1 MPTNNIQENISKFC
15 NYYFLQFCTPM
26 DRIPVMG
33 FTKPIEVFFTHE
45 NKYPKASTC
54 GLTLTL
60 PYNVSTDMLI
70 YSVKNGGTFGDH

>member
-1 MPTNNIQENISKFC
+1 
-15 NYYFLQFCTPM
+15 M

-70 YSVKNGGTFGDH
+70 YSVKNGGTFGDHWFFFFESNKFKIFFIEK